1 MRISD
6 WSSDVCSSD
15 LFDGKV
21 GIAVQSINQG
31 WTVSS
36 NGDVKMPQQSV
47 SKLWVALTVLDLR
60 DQGRLTLDDPV
71 TVTKADL
78 TLFHQPVA
86 SLVGD
91 SGYRTTVRD
100 LQYRAIT
107 SSDNTANDRLLS
119 YVGGPEAVRAMIARK
134 QLGAIRFGPGAR
146 LLQSYT
152 AGQIG

>member
-1 MRISD
+1 
-6 WSSDVCSSD
+6 
-15 LFDGKV
+15 
-21 GIAVQSINQG
+21 
-31 WTVSS
+31 
-36 NGDVKMPQQSV
+36 MPQQSV

-60 DQGRLTLDDPV
+60 DQGRLTLDDPF

-86 SLVGD
+86 SLAGD

-119 YVGGPEAVRAMIARK
+119 YVGGPEAVRAMNARK
-134 QLGAIRFGPGAR
+134 QSGAIRFGPGER
-146 LLQSYT
+146 LLQSST
-152 AGQIG
+152 RSEARRVGTEGVRT